1 MKNKYSV
8 ILADPPWQY
17 DNAGSRGA
25 AELIYPTMS
34 IKELCALPV
43 AGMAQDNA
51 VLLLWTT
58 WSQMTEAMQLIS
70 AWGFKYVTGFPWI
83 KVTDVSPNL
92 WGQIEVSVPY
102 GIGFWARG
110 ASEPLLIARRGK
122 VKAPPNGFIGLL
134 SPNLYHSRKPESIYH
149 YAETL
154 SGPYLELFARRTRP
168 GWDSWGNQIESTP
181 DVRRVLSG
189 EDTAVLRAE
198 LLAQGVRE

>member
-1 MKNKYSV
+1 MSNKYGV

-17 DNAGSRGA
+17 ANAGCRGA
-25 AELIYPTMS
+25 AENQYPTMA

-43 AGMAQDNA
+43 SNMAEEDA
-51 VLLLWTT
+51 VLLLWAT
-58 WSQMTEAMQLIS
+58 WPQMAEAMQLIS

-110 ASEPLLIARRGK
+110 VSEPLLIARRGK

-134 SPNLYHSRKPESIYH
+134 SPNLYHSRKPDDIYH

-154 SGPYLELFARRTRP
+154 TGPYLELFARRPRP
-168 GWDSWGNQIESTP
+168 GWDVWGNQVNST
-181 DVRRVLSG
+181 V
-189 EDTAVLRAE
+189 E
-198 LLAQGVRE
+198 LLSPVGSMV